1 MKILRTILI
10 AILVLMMG
18 MSAAFAA
25 NIEDIAYSIEW
36 NIGFGKYPVAL
47 DWKWH
52 YMTQTPCT
60 EAEWE
65 QACALAIQHAK
76 ADGSWERMDPWGE
89 AEDDPMTLHGQFY
102 DPSAN
107 SRTGSTTPGDLGDES
122 VPMYILCAAA
132 AVTLGGVIFANK
144 KRVCA

>member
-1 MKILRTILI
+1 MKILRTIVI
-10 AILVLMMG
+10 AMLVMMLG

-25 NIEDIAYSIEW
+25 NIEDIASSIEW

-65 QACALAIQHAK
+65 EACALAIQRAK

-102 DPSAN
+102 DPTAN
-107 SRTGSTTPGDLGDES
+107 ASSTTPAFPKTGDGADLMLWAALLLTS
-122 VPMYILCAAA
+122 VVGMTAMARRKHSRI
-132 AVTLGGVIFANK
+132 
-144 KRVCA
+144 